1 MTSYVSN
8 INRLQ
13 SEIARLHKDEAA
25 LASKE
30 AALLTK
36 ANRAREAIGR
46 TKSTSTIASKL
57 KEIERATHDLAD
69 IGKKR
74 AALSART
81 AAKTKDLNANLAKQ
95 ATEDERARKKVAQ
108 EQSRLI
114 KQRDDHARQVTQQLA
129 EIARTPTSPTAADQQ
144 FDFFISHAS
153 EDKEDF
159 VRPLARELEA
169 LGAVVFYDEKT
180 MKVGD
185 SLRRSIDAGL
195 SNSRFG
201 IVVLSTAFF
210 KKEWPAK
217 ELGGLT
223 ALEVSGQSKI
233 LPIWHKVTKDEVS
246 AYSPTLTD
254 KVALNS
260 SLQSV
265 KEIASELMTLL

>member
-13 SEIARLHKDEAA
+13 SEIVRLHKDEAT

-46 TKSTSTIASKL
+46 TKLTSTVTSKL

-69 IGKKR
+69 VRKKR
-74 AALSART
+74 AALSGRT
-81 AAKTKDLNANLAKQ
+81 ATKTKDLNSYLAKQ
-95 ATEDERARKKVAQ
+95 ALEDERARKKVAQ
-108 EQSRLI
+108 EQSKLI
-114 KQRDDHARQVTQQLA
+114 KQRDDHAREVTLRLSQ
-129 EIARTPTSPTAADQQ
+129 IARAPMSPTAADQQ

-153 EDKEDF
+153 EDKDDF
-159 VRPLARELEA
+159 VRPLAKELEA
-169 LGAVVFYDEKT
+169 LGAVVFYDENT

-195 SNSRFG
+195 NNSKFG
-201 IVVLSTAFF
+201 VIVLSAAFF
-210 KKEWPAK
+210 TKEWPAK

-223 ALEVSGQSKI
+223 ALEISGQSKI
-233 LPIWHKVTKDEVS
+233 LPIWHKVSKDEVS
-246 AYSPTLTD
+246 AYSPTLVD

-260 SLQSV
+260 SLKSV
-265 KEIASELMTLL
+265 KEIAADLFSLL